1 MNRFTIPRDVYYG
14 EGSLEV
20 LKTLEG
26 KKATIVI
33 GGQSIKKSGYLN
45 KIESYLQEAGFE
57 TQLIEGVENDPSVQT
72 VQNGAKT
79 MEEFQPD
86 WIIGVG
92 GGSPIDAAKAMWILY
107 EYPELTFEDIK
118 APNPLPILRNKARFA
133 AISTTSGTGTDVSP
147 FSVITDREKD
157 VKYPVFG
164 YEITPDIAIV
174 DPELT
179 YSMPPNIVAYT
190 GMDTITHGIEAYVS
204 TMHNPFTDPLAMQ
217 SIKMVVDNI
226 EKSYAGDKKARGEM
240 HYAQAIAGMAF
251 SNGFLGIVH
260 SLAHKS
266 GAIFHIPHG
275 LANAL
280 YLPYVIDFNK
290 KADSSRFADI
300 ARMLGLVGN
309 TEDEL
314 IDSLTDLIRRL
325 NKAMDI
331 PLTLK
336 EFGVDE
342 KEFEKHLDEM
352 ASGAVEDPCTPANPR
367 EVSVEDMKNLYI
379 AAFKGEKVDF

>member
-33 GGQSIKKSGYLN
+33 GGQSIKKSGYLD
-45 KIESYLQEAGFE
+45 KIDAYLRESGFE
-57 TQLIEGVENDPSVQT
+57 TQLIDGVENDPSAKT
-72 VQNGAKT
+72 ALEGAKK

-86 WIIGVG
+86 WIISAG
-92 GGSPIDAAKAMWILY
+92 GGSPIDAAKLMWIFY
-107 EYPELTFEDIK
+107 ENPELAFDKVK
-118 APNPLPILRNKARFA
+118 APNPLPALRKKARFA

-147 FSVITDREKD
+147 FSVITDHETGT
-157 VKYPVFG
+157 KYPVFG
-164 YEITPDIAIV
+164 YEITPDIAII

-179 YSMPPNIVAYT
+179 YSMPADIVAYT
-190 GMDTITHGIEAYVS
+190 GMDALTHGIEAYVS
-204 TMHNPFTDPLAMQ
+204 TMHNAFSDPLAIQ
-217 SIKMVVDNI
+217 SVKMAVDNI
-226 EKSYAGDKKARGEM
+226 EKSVVGDKAARAEM

-260 SLAHKS
+260 SLSHKS
-266 GAIFHIPHG
+266 GAIFNIPHG

-290 KADSSRFADI
+290 KADGSRFADI
-300 ARMLGLVGN
+300 AKMLDLSGN

-314 IDSLTDLIRRL
+314 IDSLTDLLRRL
-325 NKAMDI
+325 NKSLNL
-331 PLTLK
+331 PLSLQ
-336 EFGVDE
+336 EFDVNE
-342 KEFEKHLDEM
+342 SEFEKQLDRM
-352 ASGAVEDPCTPANPR
+352 AAGAIEDPCTPSNPR
-367 EVSVEDMKNLYI
+367 EVSVEEMKKLYI
-379 AAFKGEKVDF
+379 AAFKGEKVTF

>member
-1 MNRFTIPRDVYYG
+1 MNRFTIPRDIYYG
-14 EGSLEV
+14 EGSLEI

-26 KKATIVI
+26 NKAMIVI

-57 TQLIEGVENDPSVQT
+57 TQLYEGVENDPSVTT
-72 VQNGAKT
+72 VQNGARA
-79 MEEFQPD
+79 MEQFQPD
-86 WIIGVG
+86 WIIAVG
-92 GGSPIDAAKAMWILY
+92 GGSPIDAAKAMWVLY
-107 EYPELTFEDIK
+107 EHPELTFEQIK
-118 APNPLPILRNKARFA
+118 APNPLPVLRNKARFA

-147 FSVITDREKD
+147 FSVITDREVD

-174 DPELT
+174 DAELT

-190 GMDTITHGIEAYVS
+190 GMDTLTHGLEAYVS
-204 TMHNPFTDPLAMQ
+204 TMHNPFTDPLALQ
-217 SIKMVVDNI
+217 SIKMTVDNI

-240 HYAQAIAGMAF
+240 HIAQSIAGIAF

-290 KADSSRFADI
+290 KADGSRFADI
-300 ARMLGLVGN
+300 ARFLGLSGS

-314 IDSLTDLIRRL
+314 IDSLTSLIRRL
-325 NKAMDI
+325 NQAMDI

-336 EFGVDE
+336 DYGINES
-342 KEFEKHLDEM
+342 EFEKHLDKM
-352 ASGAVEDPCTPANPR
+352 AAGAVEDPCTPANPR
-367 EVSVEDMKNLYI
+367 EVSVEQMKQIYI
-379 AAFKGEKVDF
+379 AAFKGEKITF

>member
-1 MNRFTIPRDVYYG
+1 MFRFTIPRDVYHG

-20 LKTLEG
+20 LKSLEG

-33 GGQSIKKSGYLN
+33 GGESIKKSGYLDQ
-45 KIESYLQEAGFE
+45 IDSYLKEAGFE
-57 TQLIEGVENDPSVQT
+57 TQLIEGVENDPSATT
-72 VQNGAKT
+72 VLNGAKK
-79 MEEFQPD
+79 MQEFQPD

-92 GGSPIDAAKAMWILY
+92 GGSPIDAAKAMWVIY
-107 EYPELTFEDIK
+107 ENPELTFEDIK
-118 APNPLPILRNKARFA
+118 APNPLPTLRKKARFA

-147 FSVITDREKD
+147 FAVITDRDKD

-174 DPELT
+174 DPVLT

-204 TMHNPFTDPLAMQ
+204 LMHNAFTDPLAMQ

-226 EKSYAGDKKARGEM
+226 EKSYAGDKEARAEM

-266 GAIFHIPHG
+266 GAIFGIPHG

-290 KADSSRFADI
+290 KADTSRFADI
-300 ARMLGLVGN
+300 ARMLGLAGN
-309 TEDEL
+309 TDDEL
-314 IDSLTDLIRRL
+314 IDSLTELLINL

-331 PLTLK
+331 PVTLR
-336 EFGVDE
+336 EFGIDE
-342 KEFEKHLDEM
+342 QEFEKHLDKM
-352 ASGAVEDPCTPANPR
+352 AAGAVEDPCTPANPR
-367 EVSVEDMKNLYI
+367 EVSVEQMKQIYI
-379 AAFKGEKVDF
+379 AAFKGEKVNF

>member
-1 MNRFTIPRDVYYG
+1 MNRFTIPRDIYYG
-14 EGSLEV
+14 EGSLET
-20 LKTLEG
+20 LKSIQG
-26 KKATIVI
+26 QRASIVI

-45 KIESYLQEAGFE
+45 KIESYLQEAGLE
-57 TQLIEGVENDPSVQT
+57 IQLIEGVEPDPSIQT
-72 VQNGAKT
+72 VRNGAKL

-86 WIIGVG
+86 WIIAVG
-92 GGSPIDAAKAMWILY
+92 GGSPIDAAKVMWTFY
-107 EYPELTFEDIK
+107 EYPELTFEEIK
-118 APNPLPILRNKARFA
+118 APNPVPTLRNKARFV

-147 FSVITDREKD
+147 FSVITDREKG

-164 YEITPDIAIV
+164 FDITPDIAIV

-190 GMDTITHGIEAYVS
+190 GMDTMTHGIEAYVS
-204 TMHNPFTDPLAMQ
+204 NLHSQFTDPLAIQ

-226 EKSYAGDKKARGEM
+226 GKSYKGDKKARGEM
-240 HYAQAIAGMAF
+240 HYAQALAGMAF

-275 LANAL
+275 MANAL

-290 KADSSRFADI
+290 KAAGSRFADI
-300 ARMLGLVGN
+300 ARVLGLTGN

-314 IDSLTDLIRRL
+314 IDSLTDLIRQF
-325 NKAMDI
+325 NKDMNL
-331 PLTLK
+331 PLTLQ
-336 EFGVDE
+336 EFGVTE
-342 KEFEKHLDEM
+342 SEFEKYVDQM
-352 ASGAVEDPCTPANPR
+352 AAGAIEDACTPSNPR
-367 EVSVEDMKNLYI
+367 EVSVEDLKKLYV
-379 AAFKGEKVDF
+379 AAFKGEKVNF